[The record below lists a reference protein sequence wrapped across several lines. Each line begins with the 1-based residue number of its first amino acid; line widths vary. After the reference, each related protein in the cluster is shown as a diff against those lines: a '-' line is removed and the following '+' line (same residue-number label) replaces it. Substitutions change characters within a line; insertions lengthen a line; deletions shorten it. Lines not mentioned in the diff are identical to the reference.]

1 MKGLYIHIPFCKSK
15 CKYCG
20 FFSKTDFTFTL
31 AEQYLQKV
39 VEFIDIFGINHFST
53 IYIGGGTPTVIS
65 WQLFDKFLLNL
76 SKVVDLDDIAEFT
89 IEANPESLTKEHLE
103 VFKSYSVS
111 RISMGVQSM
120 DDDVLK
126 FLGRVHTKLDVIKVV
141 ESINKILPKAALNM
155 DIIFDIPK
163 VEPATIIDTLKTIIS
178 FAPEHISAYSYS
190 FDTDFL
196 PQNFE
201 VEESQFLKIKEI
213 LQMNLYKKYEISNF
227 AKEGFES
234 IHNKLYW
241 EMKEYLGIG
250 AGASSMLFKGDKRV
264 RFSFPKS
271 VDDFLEAPYITDFEI
286 IEDRAELLKEDLI
299 FGLRLIEGV
308 NLNVLNNRYGKLVEK
323 IIKKCDKLLNENF
336 LYFKGENICLTEK
349 GELYLDFVQ
358 QYLWEL

>member
-20 FFSKTDFTFTL
+20 FFSQTDYSDSL
-31 AEQYLQKV
+31 VEKYLKKV
-39 VEFIDIFGINHFST
+39 IEYINIFEIKDFST
-53 IYIGGGTPTVIS
+53 IYIGGGTPTSIS
-65 WQLFDKFLLNL
+65 WRLFDKFLLNL
-76 SKVVDLDDIAEFT
+76 SKTVFWDKIAEFT
-89 IEANPESLTKEHLE
+89 IEANPESLTKEHLD

-120 DDDVLK
+120 DDEVLK
-126 FLGRVHTKLDVIKVV
+126 FLGRVHTKSDVIRAVNLV
-141 ESINKILPKAALNM
+141 NKILPNTALNI

-163 VEPATIIDTLKTIIS
+163 IEPAIIIDSLDTIIRIN
-178 FAPEHISAYSYS
+178 PEHISAYSYS

-196 PQNFE
+196 PQHLE
-201 VEESQFLKIKEI
+201 VEESQFLKIKEM
-213 LQMNLYKKYEISNF
+213 LQENSYKKYEISNF

-234 IHNKLYW
+234 IHNRLYW

-250 AGASSMLFKGDKRV
+250 AGASSMLIKGDKRV

-271 VDDFLEAPYITDFEI
+271 VTEFLETPSLTDFEV
-286 IEDRAELLKEDLI
+286 IEEKVELLKEDLI

-323 IIKKCDKLLNENF
+323 IIKKCDKLFTEN
-336 LYFKGENICLTEK
+336 LLRYKGESVCLTEK